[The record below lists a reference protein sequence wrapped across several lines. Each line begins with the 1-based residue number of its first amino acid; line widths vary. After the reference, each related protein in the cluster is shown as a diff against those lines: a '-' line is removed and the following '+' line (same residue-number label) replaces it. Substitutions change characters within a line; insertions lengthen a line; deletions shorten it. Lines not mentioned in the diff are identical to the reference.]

1 MLFFSDVG
9 LHILQEANDIFVGN
23 VLFYLVVQWK
33 IGIRDSIVKQ
43 DQILRNRI
51 VTKIVIFIEWSTRF
65 SGLGGGGVGA
75 HYTHASHGVE
85 GCKIFYAWRWGC
97 VKIFAQKEYV
107 LASLWSGDKSRIR
120 IRI

>member
-23 VLFYLVVQWK
+23 VSFYLVVQWK

-65 SGLGGGGVGA
+65 SGLGGGG
-75 HYTHASHGVE
+75 
-85 GCKIFYAWRWGC
+85 WGHTIHMQ
-97 VKIFAQKEYV
+97 VTELRDARFFMLEDEA
-107 LASLWSGDKSRIR
+107 A
-120 IRI
+120 

>member
-23 VLFYLVVQWK
+23 VSFYLVVQWK

-51 VTKIVIFIEWSTRF
+51 VTEIVIFIEWSTRF
-65 SGLGGGGVGA
+65 SGLGGAGGGVRA

-97 VKIFAQKEYV
+97 V
-107 LASLWSGDKSRIR
+107 
-120 IRI
+120 